1 MRAAQSPKALAF
13 QAILDELDIQ
23 RTVVEFEESTRSAQD
38 AADAIGCELAQIVKS
53 LIFRTAKSGQAVLVL
68 TSGANRVDEKA
79 VRALVGEKLGK
90 ADADFVRA
98 QTGYAI
104 GGVPPFGH
112 SGQTQ
117 VFIDE
122 DLLAFAEIWAAA
134 GTPNAVFP
142 LTPDELVRASG
153 GQIAKVSPS

>member
-53 LIFRTAKSGQAVLVL
+53 LIFRTTKSGQAVLVL